1 MSNNFLNP
9 KLEIT
14 QETEHMKKFII
25 KYTVLS
31 SIITW
36 IFSDRAR
43 CTITKFFDTFIDPLF
58 SVDLNNDGKPDLHKL
73 KACSLNIGKTKI
85 PIGDF
90 ILEFLKTIL
99 IITLLYY
106 LIKILVKTDLLSLD
120 E

>member
-1 MSNNFLNP
+1 MDNFVMN
-9 KLEIT
+9 KNIKDN
-14 QETEHMKKFII
+14 QHMKKFII

-73 KACSLNIGKTKI
+73 KTFSIYIGKI
-85 PIGDF
+85 RFPIGDF
-90 ILEFLKTIL
+90 VLEFLKTML

-106 LIKILVKTDLLSLD
+106 LIKYFVTTDLLNLD
-120 E
+120 D

>member
-1 MSNNFLNP
+1 MEKKIYIYIIIMTSTFLNSQL
-9 KLEIT
+9 KMNN
-14 QETEHMKKFII
+14 ETEHMKKFII

-43 CTITKFFDTFIDPLF
+43 CTITKFFDTFVDPLL

-73 KACSLNIGKTKI
+73 KTCTFYIGKTKF

-90 ILEFLKTIL
+90 ILELLKTIL
-99 IITLLYY
+99 II
-106 LIKILVKTDLLSLD
+106 S
-120 E
+120 